1 MINIALKQ
9 RYDDKYFRA
18 QKIVEQW
25 PSLEDKFTSM
35 LTNLNLSQRGECA
48 FICLLMMK
56 TGIRV
61 GNENSAEG
69 YICINRWSDNYAK
82 RVKTFGA
89 TTLLKEHV
97 WHKGNKIYLSFTGK
111 KQVEQSFVI
120 DDKFMVLVL
129 QDLIIKTNGTRN
141 LFTVTNNDLTKFIKR
156 YIGRQFSPKDLR
168 TAYINR
174 FMSAGFN
181 LTEKIYAGGGHIED
195 LPISNKASVNRLF
208 SYLIQTC
215 AEQVGHTKSV
225 CKRNYIS
232 PLLIETW
239 KKEFYAIL
247 ERSDS

>member
-1 MINIALKQ
+1 MNIALKQ

-18 QKIVEQW
+18 EKIIEQW
-25 PSLEDKFTSM
+25 DYLEDKFTSM

-61 GNENSAEG
+61 GNESSAEG

-111 KQVEQSFVI
+111 KQVEQSFVVE
-120 DDKFMVLVL
+120 DKFMVLVL
-129 QDLIIKTNGTRN
+129 QDLLVKTNGTKN
-141 LFTVTNNDLTKFIKR
+141 LFTVTNSDLTKFVKR

-174 FMSAGFN
+174 MADISFDLAD
-181 LTEKIYAGGGHIED
+181 KIYASGGFIEGYP
-195 LPISNKASVNRLF
+195 LERKASVNKLSSF
-208 SYLIQTC
+208 IIEKV
-215 AEQVGHTKSV
+215 AGQVGHTKSV

-239 KKEFYAIL
+239 KENFYEL
-247 ERSDS
+247 LQRSDS